1 MVHLNDTAAPDT
13 FTADPAEFLGFLRE
27 ARFVCTDSF
36 HGVIFAAL
44 FGTPFVSFERIS
56 ETPSM
61 GSRLDT
67 LLATLRLEH
76 RRFRDAPGD
85 AELDKL
91 LEPDFD
97 QFRRSSPS
105 RRRRPANT

>member
-1 MVHLNDTAAPDT
+1 M
-13 FTADPAEFLGFLRE
+13 
-27 ARFVCTDSF
+27 
-36 HGVIFAAL
+36 IFATL

-56 ETPSM
+56 KTPSM
-61 GSRLDT
+61 SSRLDT

-76 RRFRDAPGD
+76 RRFRDEPGD

-97 QFRRSSPS
+97 HVPKILEFKTAQAHEYLMRASGQGDQAAETKELALPTQR
-105 RRRRPANT
+105 

>member
-1 MVHLNDTAAPDT
+1 MVRDARLH
-13 FTADPAEFLGFLRE
+13 FTN
-27 ARFVCTDSF
+27 SF
-36 HGVIFAAL
+36 HGVIFSMI
-44 FGTPFVSFERIS
+44 FGTPFVSFDRAS
-56 ETPSM
+56 APSM

-76 RRFRDAPGD
+76 HKFRDAPGD

-97 QFRRSSPS
+97 HVSKILAIKTAQAREYLVRASGQGDQAAETKELALPS
-105 RRRRPANT
+105 QG